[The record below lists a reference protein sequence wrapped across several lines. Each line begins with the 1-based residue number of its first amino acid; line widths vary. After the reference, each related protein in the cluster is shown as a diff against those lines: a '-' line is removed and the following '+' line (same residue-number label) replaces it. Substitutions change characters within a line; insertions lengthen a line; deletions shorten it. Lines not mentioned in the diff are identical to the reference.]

1 MLGYLSRRFLQS
13 IVVLLIVSFVCFV
26 VFQFLGDPIRANF
39 GGQDFTA
46 EQAELFER
54 QLGLDQPFY
63 IQYGLWLYRVI
74 GEPSFNYDEM
84 GNLAFPFIHF
94 EQPNFGKSF
103 RQRLPVFA
111 LIMSRLPA
119 TIELA
124 TLALVIS
131 TLMGILLGMW
141 SALRPNSLLSRATMV
156 TSLLGISTPT
166 FVVGLM
172 LLWFFAV
179 LPLDFWVW
187 KPLTGWGW
195 LPVEFQDWRPLSWW
209 PQLPT
214 FGRGETVDLGGWKS
228 GIFTLDGWIH
238 LIMPVIT
245 LGMFQVGV
253 MARLTRSGMF
263 DALSQDYVRT
273 AWAKGLSSF
282 KVIGKHAL
290 RNVLIP
296 VVTIL
301 GLSYGELIAFSIV
314 TESVFAWPGVGRL
327 LLDAVNSADQ
337 PMVVAYIFLSAFVI
351 LSLNLMV
358 DVAYL
363 YLNPRIRYE

>member
-13 IVVLLIVSFVCFV
+13 IVVLLVVSFICFV

-39 GGQDFTA
+39 GSQDITA
-46 EQAELFER
+46 EQAENFRR

-63 IQYGLWLYRVI
+63 VQYGLWLYRVI
-74 GEPSFNYDEM
+74 GEPTFSGD
-84 GNLAFPFIHF
+84 FPFIHF
-94 EQPNFGKSF
+94 QQPNFGKSY
-103 RQRLPVFA
+103 RQRLPVFE
-111 LIMSRLPA
+111 LIMNRLPA

-141 SALRPNSLLSRATMV
+141 SALRPKSLLGRSTMV
-156 TSLLGISTPT
+156 VSLLGISMPT

-179 LPLDFWVW
+179 LPRDLWEWMPFV
-187 KPLTGWGW
+187 GWGW
-195 LPVEFQDWRPLSWW
+195 LPTDVQDWKPLSWW
-209 PQLPT
+209 PKLPT
-214 FGRGETVDLGGWKS
+214 FGRGDTADLWGWKTS
-228 GIFTLDGWIH
+228 FLTADGWNH

-245 LGMFQVGV
+245 LGVFQVGV

-282 KVIGKHAL
+282 KVIAKHAL

-363 YLNPRIRYE
+363 FLNPRIRYE

>member
-13 IVVLLIVSFVCFV
+13 IVVLLVVSFICFV

-39 GGQDFTA
+39 GSQDITA
-46 EQAELFER
+46 EQAENFRR

-63 IQYGLWLYRVI
+63 VQYGLWLYRVI
-74 GEPSFNYDEM
+74 GEPTFSGD
-84 GNLAFPFIHF
+84 FPFIHF
-94 EQPNFGKSF
+94 QQPNFGKSY
-103 RQRLPVFA
+103 RQRLPVFE
-111 LIMSRLPA
+111 LIMNRLPA

-141 SALRPNSLLSRATMV
+141 SALRPKSLLGRSTMV
-156 TSLLGISTPT
+156 VSLLGISMPT

-179 LPLDFWVW
+179 LPRDLWEWMPFV
-187 KPLTGWGW
+187 GWGW
-195 LPVEFQDWRPLSWW
+195 LPTDVQDWKPLSWW
-209 PQLPT
+209 PKLPT
-214 FGRGETVDLGGWKS
+214 FGRGDTADLWGWKTS
-228 GIFTLDGWIH
+228 FLTADGWNH

-245 LGMFQVGV
+245 LGVIQVGV

-282 KVIGKHAL
+282 KVIAKHAL

-363 YLNPRIRYE
+363 FLNPRIRYE

>member
-13 IVVLLIVSFVCFV
+13 IVVLLVVSFICFV

-39 GGQDFTA
+39 GSQDITA
-46 EQAELFER
+46 EQAENFRR

-63 IQYGLWLYRVI
+63 VQYGLWLYRVI
-74 GEPSFNYDEM
+74 GEPTFSRD
-84 GNLAFPFIHF
+84 FPFIHF
-94 EQPNFGKSF
+94 QQPNFGKSY
-103 RQRLPVFA
+103 RQRLPVFE
-111 LIMSRLPA
+111 LIMNRLPA

-141 SALRPNSLLSRATMV
+141 SALRPKSLLGRSTMV
-156 TSLLGISTPT
+156 VSLLGISMPT

-179 LPLDFWVW
+179 LPRDLWEWMPFV
-187 KPLTGWGW
+187 GWGW
-195 LPVEFQDWRPLSWW
+195 LPTDVQDWKPLSWW
-209 PQLPT
+209 PKLPT
-214 FGRGETVDLGGWKS
+214 FGRGDTADLWGWKTS
-228 GIFTLDGWIH
+228 FLTADGWNH

-245 LGMFQVGV
+245 LGVFQVGV

-282 KVIGKHAL
+282 KVIAKHAL

-363 YLNPRIRYE
+363 FLNPRIRYE